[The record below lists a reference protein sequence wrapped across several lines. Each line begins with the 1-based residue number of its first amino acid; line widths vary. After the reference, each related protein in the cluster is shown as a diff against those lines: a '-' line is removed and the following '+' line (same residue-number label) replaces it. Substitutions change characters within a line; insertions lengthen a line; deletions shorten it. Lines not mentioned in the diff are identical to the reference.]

1 MTTSFIEAG
10 VTELTFVAAAEG
22 SSSPGFNPTVP
33 GSAQAGDLAIFFD
46 NADGGSPVLATPSG
60 WTTVTSS
67 SVGTMVARTSYKV
80 LDSGDIGSPVVGITV
95 GSIRRPLLAIFRPDD
110 DIESVSVGSV
120 NQQGSGGSPS
130 AQVVSAS
137 GQASPLLVIGCEF
150 NFSGT
155 GANMASSPSFDGTIT
170 ETNTSPGNKGARLG
184 WAIENGTPV
193 NHTIS
198 ATASFDNILQSFYIR
213 VE

>member
-1 MTTSFIEAG
+1 MTTAFIEAG
-10 VTELTFVAAAEG
+10 VTELSFVAAVEG
-22 SSSPGFNPTVP
+22 STSPGFNPTIP
-33 GSAQAGDLAIFFD
+33 GTAQAGDIAVFFD
-46 NADGGSPVLATPSG
+46 NADAGSPVLATPAG
-60 WTTVTSS
+60 WTAVISS
-67 SVGTMVARTSYKV
+67 SVGTMVARTSYKI
-80 LDSGDIGSPVVGITV
+80 LTSGDIGSPVVGITV

-110 DIESVSVGSV
+110 EIDAVSVGSV

-137 GQASPLLVIGCEF
+137 GQPSPLLVIGAQL
-150 NFSGT
+150 NYSGS
-155 GANMASSPSFDGTIT
+155 GANMSSSPSFDGSIT
-170 ETNTSPGNKGARLG
+170 ESHSTGNKGSRLA
-184 WAIENGTPV
+184 WAIENGTPA